1 MSSVRTMIRLDEDL
15 FAELMR
21 FTQASTKVE
30 AVLSALDEY
39 IRLRRKEELLALR
52 GKLDVEDNWR
62 ELRALE
68 LDEV

>member
-15 FAELMR
+15 FAELMHS
-21 FTQASTKVE
+21 TQASTKVE

-39 IRLRRKEELLALR
+39 IRLRRKEELLALQGR
-52 GKLDVEDNWR
+52 LDVEDNWR
-62 ELRALE
+62 ELRAQE